1 MEKVL
6 PLLKSFGIS
15 PEKITLE
22 KIEQIKKLNI
32 DYNNVESFS
41 QENCQTIMDILD
53 VNLDIP
59 KKPERK
65 SKIARNSQCPCG
77 SGIKYKK
84 CCNIKIKD

>member
-6 PLLKSFGIS
+6 PVLKSFGIS

-22 KIEQIKKLNI
+22 KIEKIKKLDL

-41 QENCQTIMDILD
+41 EENCQTIMDILD
-53 VNLDIP
+53 INLEIP
-59 KKPERK
+59 KKPEK
-65 SKIARNSQCPCG
+65 KIKIPRNSQCPCG

-84 CCNIKIKD
+84 CCNIKTND